1 MSRLPTAD
9 ELDDAWAAVRS
20 RMEPSPI
27 AERDGLIWKCETEL
41 PTGSFKVRGATVAA
55 AALASD
61 RGLVAASAGNHGL
74 GLCWATAPARTPLT
88 IVVPRECPE
97 LKRNK
102 LAAFGHATIR
112 VCEAPGYDAAEALA
126 RTIAAEEDRP
136 FVSPFDHPLVMAGNG
151 GTLLRELME
160 QLPETGTIIVPVGGG
175 GLLAGL
181 IAARTRLP
189 ASKRPDLV
197 AVQSEASPAF
207 FASLRDR
214 HAYTAWPPAESVA
227 EGLEGGTGAVA
238 VAAAIEAG
246 LRCLLVSEAQI
257 IAARSRLWDVHGWKA
272 EGSAAV
278 VEAAR
283 AAGLLEGLRGPVVGL
298 LTGRNTA

>member
-1 MSRLPTAD
+1 MSRLPTTD
-9 ELDDAWAAVRS
+9 ELDAAWTAVRG

-27 AERDGLIWKCETEL
+27 VERDGLFWKLETEL

-74 GLCWATAPARTPLT
+74 GLCWATAPDRTPLT

-97 LKRNK
+97 VKRNK
-102 LAAFGHATIR
+102 LAAFDHATIR
-112 VCEAPGYDAAEALA
+112 VCEQPGYDAAEALA
-126 RTIAAEEDRP
+126 RQIAEEEQRP
-136 FVSPFDHPLVMAGNG
+136 FVSPFDHPRVMAGNG
-151 GTLLRELME
+151 GTLLRELVE
-160 QLPETGTIIVPVGGG
+160 QLPEAGTIIVPVGGG

-181 IAARTRLP
+181 VAARARLP
-189 ASKRPDLV
+189 ESRRPDLV

-238 VAAAIEAG
+238 VAAALDAG

-257 IAARSRLWDVHGWKA
+257 IAARTRLWELHGWKA

>member
-1 MSRLPTAD
+1 MSRLPTED
-9 ELDDAWAAVRS
+9 ELDAAWRAVRS

-27 AERDGLIWKCETEL
+27 IERDGLLWKCETEL

-55 AALASD
+55 SALASG

-74 GLCWATAPARTPLT
+74 GLCWATAPAQTPLT
-88 IVVPRECPE
+88 IVVPRECPD
-97 LKRNK
+97 LKRSK
-102 LAAFGHATIR
+102 LAAFRHATIR
-112 VCEAPGYDAAEALA
+112 VCETPGYDAAEALA
-126 RTIAAEEDRP
+126 RTIAAEEERP

-151 GTLLRELME
+151 GTLLRELLE
-160 QLPETGTIIVPVGGG
+160 QCPNAGTIVVPVGGG

-181 IAARTRLP
+181 IAARALLP
-189 ASKRPDLV
+189 EASRPDLI

-207 FASLRDR
+207 FASLRDGR
-214 HAYTAWPPAESVA
+214 AYTTWPAAESVA

-238 VAAAIEAG
+238 VAAALGIG
-246 LRCLLVSEAQI
+246 LRCLLVTEPQI
-257 IAARSRLWDVHGWKA
+257 IAAKARLWEVHGWKA

-283 AAGLLEGLRGPVVGL
+283 AEGLLDGLRGPVVGL

>member
-9 ELDDAWAAVRS
+9 ELDAAWTAVRG

-27 AERDGLIWKCETEL
+27 VERDGLFWKLETEL

-74 GLCWATAPARTPLT
+74 GLCWATAPDRTPLT

-97 LKRNK
+97 VKRNK
-102 LAAFGHATIR
+102 LAAFDHATIR
-112 VCEAPGYDAAEALA
+112 VCEQPGYDAAEALA
-126 RTIAAEEDRP
+126 RQIAEEEQRP

-160 QLPETGTIIVPVGGG
+160 QLPDAGTIIVPVGGG

-181 IAARTRLP
+181 VAARIQAARPRCGAVRGLARLLCKPPRPPRLHRLAARGERRRGARRRHRRRRCGGRARRGTPLP
-189 ASKRPDLV
+189 ARLRGADHRRPH
-197 AVQSEASPAF
+197 PALG
-207 FASLRDR
+207 APR
-214 HAYTAWPPAESVA
+214 
-227 EGLEGGTGAVA
+227 LEG
-238 VAAAIEAG
+238 
-246 LRCLLVSEAQI
+246 
-257 IAARSRLWDVHGWKA
+257 
-272 EGSAAV
+272 
-278 VEAAR
+278 
-283 AAGLLEGLRGPVVGL
+283 RGQRG
-298 LTGRNTA
+298 GR

>member
-9 ELDDAWAAVRS
+9 ELDTAWRAVRG
-20 RMEPSPI
+20 RMAPSPI
-27 AERDGLIWKCETEL
+27 EARDGLFWKLESEL

-74 GLCWATAPARTPLT
+74 GLCWATAPAATPLT

-97 LKRNK
+97 LKRSK
-102 LAAFGHATIR
+102 LAAFAHATIR
-112 VCEAPGYDAAEALA
+112 VCETPGYDAAEALA
-126 RTIAAEEDRP
+126 RHIAEAEQRP

-151 GTLLRELME
+151 GTLLRELVE
-160 QLPETGTIIVPVGGG
+160 QLPEAGTVVVPVGGG

-181 IAARTRLP
+181 LAARALLP
-189 ASKRPDLV
+189 RDRRPDLV

-214 HAYTAWPPAESVA
+214 TAYTAWPAAESVA
-227 EGLEGGTGAVA
+227 EGLEGGTGATA
-238 VAAAIEAG
+238 VAAALEAG

-257 IAARSRLWDVHGWKA
+257 IAARARLWEVHGWKA

-283 AAGLLEGLRGPVVGL
+283 AAGLLDGLRGPVVGL

>member
-1 MSRLPTAD
+1 
-9 ELDDAWAAVRS
+9 
-20 RMEPSPI
+20 
-27 AERDGLIWKCETEL
+27 
-41 PTGSFKVRGATVAA
+41 
-55 AALASD
+55 
-61 RGLVAASAGNHGL
+61 
-74 GLCWATAPARTPLT
+74 
-88 IVVPRECPE
+88 
-97 LKRNK
+97 
-102 LAAFGHATIR
+102 
-112 VCEAPGYDAAEALA
+112 
-126 RTIAAEEDRP
+126 
-136 FVSPFDHPLVMAGNG
+136 MAGNG

-160 QLPETGTIIVPVGGG
+160 QLPDAGTIIVPVGGG

-181 IAARTRLP
+181 IAARARLP
-189 ASKRPDLV
+189 ESKRPDLV

-238 VAAAIEAG
+238 VAAALDAG
-246 LRCLLVSEAQI
+246 LRCLLVSEEQI
-257 IAARSRLWDVHGWKA
+257 IAARTRLWEVHGWKA

>member
-9 ELDDAWAAVRS
+9 ELDDAWTAVRG
-20 RMEPSPI
+20 RMEPSPL
-27 AERDGLIWKCETEL
+27 AERDGLLWKCETEL

-97 LKRNK
+97 VKRNK
-102 LAAFGHATIR
+102 LAAFDHATIR

-126 RTIAAEEDRP
+126 RAIAADEDRP

-160 QLPETGTIIVPVGGG
+160 QLPDAGTIIVPVGGG

-181 IAARTRLP
+181 IAARARLP

-238 VAAAIEAG
+238 VAAALDAG
-246 LRCLLVSEAQI
+246 LRCLLVSEEQI
-257 IAARSRLWDVHGWKA
+257 IAARTRLWEVHGWKA